1 MRQLS
6 QDEIDDVLVRQGV
19 GVLAM
24 AEGEQPYAIP
34 MSFGY
39 DSTKPVFPM
48 QWGGGYEGRKNRVVE
63 SNPKV
68 CLTVYEQDFEEEAI
82 WRSVII
88 TGELYEIPEE
98 EEEQAFASIAANAQF
113 PSDLGVWGI
122 PLENVEFTL
131 FGLNV
136 IDCTGRE
143 FSSEYERWD
152 ADASE

>member
-1 MRQLS
+1 
-6 QDEIDDVLVRQGV
+6 
-19 GVLAM
+19 M

-48 QWGGGYEGRKNRVVE
+48 QWGGGYEGQKNRVVE

-82 WRSVII
+82 WRSIII

-136 IDCTGRE
+136 IDCTGRK